1 MHRAGALEAVTV
13 PTAMYSQEIDFT
25 GSSTGSQAQVGIAST
40 KIPVSKT
47 FIHFP
52 TEQDCKRRCY
62 SAPPRIRAA
71 VAKANGSHDEGGLQC
86 SMTTEERRQDQLDD
100 HNAGLSPPEQRFQA
114 NQGLLQQPGSLPT
127 PSQVV
132 AGAACASS
140 GQSSC
145 PSAQGAQK
153 EQAFPCVIWGT
164 SQLGYNGQIVLVL
177 ALRTRDGNKRALAA
191 IPSAEGKVLEI
202 TADVLRRLPRADRL
216 PEATYYAFRTSED
229 ERETKGRMFRKA
241 QTGEEEEQ
249 GQTHGTLLLEALG
262 GLHTQEVDRSR
273 VCDLGCPE
281 ERKAAERE
289 WVTSLNSRKGKLHQ
303 IKQEWRQRMLEAS
316 FGENHEGDC
325 RDGTIDRAD
334 ALSIPVFD
342 HTVVTSW
349 SFRQARGEE
358 TWDGLSQ
365 ASTDIPT
372 DSECELLL

>member
-1 MHRAGALEAVTV
+1 MDVLCLSAQHSVPVGSMHRAGALEAVTV

-40 KIPVSKT
+40 KIP
-47 FIHFP
+47 
-52 TEQDCKRRCY
+52 DCKRRCY

-216 PEATYYAFRTSED
+216 PEAT
-229 ERETKGRMFRKA
+229 
-241 QTGEEEEQ
+241 
-249 GQTHGTLLLEALG
+249 
-262 GLHTQEVDRSR
+262 
-273 VCDLGCPE
+273 
-281 ERKAAERE
+281 KAAERE